1 MSDLFKDKGLSQ
13 IEISQAFIAIEDRF
27 LMQLRDFKPSI
38 VYPGH
43 WGFFAGHSESGESA
57 EETMWRE
64 IEEELSWKPQNL
76 NFLGDIM
83 VEGNRRIHAFQC
95 QLDCKLEE
103 LVLQEGQEIGSF
115 STEEIIKKSLFSQKW
130 KKYYPISPVS
140 AKVFHNFIGIL
151 S

>member
-27 LMQLRDFKPSI
+27 LMQLRDFNPSI

-43 WGFFAGHSESGESA
+43 WGFFAGHSEPGESA

-76 NFLGDIM
+76 NFLGDIV

-103 LVLQEGQEIGSF
+103 LVLQE
-115 STEEIIKKSLFSQKW
+115 
-130 KKYYPISPVS
+130 
-140 AKVFHNFIGIL
+140 
-151 S
+151 

>member
-1 MSDLFKDKGLSQ
+1 
-13 IEISQAFIAIEDRF
+13 
-27 LMQLRDFKPSI
+27 
-38 VYPGH
+38 
-43 WGFFAGHSESGESA
+43 
-57 EETMWRE
+57 MWRE

-115 STEEIIKKSLFSQKW
+115 STEEIIKKSLYSRKW